1 MGVANSI
8 YDRLSELMALCDT
21 VRDAYKCD
29 ECPIKDM
36 CLEESTFEKVST
48 KVNVTHINKMI
59 DMADAITEEEEER
72 AKTEEQR
79 RWEAEA
85 DYWNDRR
92 CDPDD
97 YE

>member
-1 MGVANSI
+1 
-8 YDRLSELMALCDT
+8 MACCET
-21 VRDAYKCD
+21 VRDACKCD
-29 ECPIKDM
+29 GCPIRET
-36 CLEESTFEKVST
+36 CLEESTFERVAT
-48 KVNVTHINKMI
+48 KVKVDSIRKLI
-59 DMADAITEEEEER
+59 AMADEITEEEEER